1 MKTETEI
8 KERLVEIKGE
18 IGNLD
23 NKEALNLALSCEEYE
38 VSDALVSERDTLKW
52 VLGESP

>member
-18 IGNLD
+18 ISNLD